1 MLRFVTAG
9 ESHGPALTAIIDGL
23 PAGLALDAEQ
33 IDRDLRRRQ
42 GGYGRGGRQR
52 IERDHAEVTGGL
64 VNGVTIGAP
73 VAIQIANRDWEN
85 WRDRVVPPWRRP
97 RPGHADLAGAIKYG
111 LDDLRLVAERASAR
125 ETAARVAMGA
135 VCRAL
140 LAYVGVRLGS
150 YVEAIGGVRAGLDDL
165 PLDERLERALASD
178 VSCPDP
184 AAADAMRA
192 AIDAARAAG
201 DSLGGV
207 VVAAA
212 LGVPVGLGSHAQWD
226 RRLDGRLAQAV
237 MSVQAVKGVE
247 IGPAFENAAL
257 PGTRVHD
264 ALYPA
269 NVPGVGATGG
279 SPRSA
284 NVPGVGAT
292 GGSPTPAD
300 ESRVGATGGSPRSAT
315 EPGVGATGGS
325 PRPADESRVGATGGS
340 PRSATEPGVGTTGGS
355 PRPADESRV
364 GATGGSPRPADGF
377 PVWAT
382 GRSPLRG
389 VALVRRTNRA
399 GGVEGGI
406 SNGAPIVVRAAMK
419 PIPTTVSPQPTVDLD
434 TGEAAETQYQR
445 SDVCAVP
452 AAAVV
457 VEAMVAWVLADALL
471 ERYGGDHVD
480 AILRRVRDDG

>member
-9 ESHGPALTAIIDGL
+9 ESHGPVLTAVIDGL

-42 GGYGRGGRQR
+42 EGYGRGGRQR

-64 VNGVTIGAP
+64 VNGMTIGAP
-73 VAIQIANRDWEN
+73 MAIQIANRDWEN

-226 RRLDGRLAQAV
+226 RRLDGRLAQAG

-269 NVPGVGATGG
+269 NVPG
-279 SPRSA
+279 
-284 NVPGVGAT
+284 
-292 GGSPTPAD
+292 
-300 ESRVGATGGSPRSAT
+300 
-315 EPGVGATGGS
+315 
-325 PRPADESRVGATGGS
+325 VGATGGS

>member
-64 VNGVTIGAP
+64 MNGVTIGAP
-73 VAIQIANRDWEN
+73 MAIQIANRDWEN

-111 LDDLRLVAERASAR
+111 LDDLRLVTERASAR

-150 YVEAIGGVRAGLDDL
+150 YVEAIGRVRAGLDDL

-212 LGVPVGLGSHAQWD
+212 LGVPVGLGSHTQWD

-292 GGSPTPAD
+292 GGSP
-300 ESRVGATGGSPRSAT
+300 
-315 EPGVGATGGS
+315 
-325 PRPADESRVGATGGS
+325 RPADESRVGATGGS
-340 PRSATEPGVGTTGGS
+340 PRSADESRVGATGRS
-355 PRPADESRV
+355 PRSVDESRV